1 MADDLAAF
9 GAKLEQVVSGR
20 SMRSVVSKAGAA
32 GKKAALDAAADDLG
46 GDRRF
51 SGMRRKVAL
60 SAGYD
65 AAGDSRATINFR
77 PAGLW
82 KLAEDGRHRSGPI
95 RPRRARAVM
104 TPQGPRASSSYG
116 ASRGLNTFTDAN
128 KDARREVPKAAA
140 KAFYAEVGR
149 VF

>member
-1 MADDLAAF
+1 MASDLAAF
-9 GAKLEQVVSGR
+9 GAKLEKVVSGQA
-20 SMRSVVSKAGAA
+20 MRRVMSKAGAA

-46 GDRRF
+46 DRRF

-65 AAGDSRATINFR
+65 DLGDTRVTINFR

-82 KLAEDGRHRSGPI
+82 KLAESGRHSSGPI
-95 RPRRARAVM
+95 RPRGGRAVM
-104 TPQGPRASSSYG
+104 TPQGPRAVSSYG
-116 ASRGLNTFTDAN
+116 SSAGLNTFTDAN

-140 KAFYAEVGR
+140 AAFRAEVGR
-149 VF
+149 VL

>member
-1 MADDLAAF
+1 MANDLAAF
-9 GAKLEQVVSGR
+9 GAKLEQVVSGTATR
-20 SMRSVVSKAGAA
+20 RVMAKAGAA
-32 GKKAALDAAADDLG
+32 GKKAALDAASDDL

-65 AAGDSRATINFR
+65 AVGDTRITINFR

-82 KLAEDGRHRSGPI
+82 KLAESGRRSSGTI
-95 RPRRARAVM
+95 RPRRGGRAVM
-104 TPQGPRASSSYG
+104 TPQGPRASSSYSS
-116 ASRGLNTFTDAN
+116 SRGLNTFSDAN
-128 KDARREVPKAAA
+128 KAARRDVPKAAA